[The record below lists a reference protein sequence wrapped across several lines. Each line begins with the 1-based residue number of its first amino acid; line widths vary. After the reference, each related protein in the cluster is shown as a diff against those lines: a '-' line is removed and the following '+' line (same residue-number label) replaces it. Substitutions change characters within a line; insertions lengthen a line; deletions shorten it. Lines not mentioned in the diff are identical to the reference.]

1 MIQAIILGILGLVF
15 FFIGV
20 FELNSVVQKILNFRI
35 RQYLQSVNKNRF
47 FGAIFGFILTAL
59 LQSSSVASVLIIA
72 LVNAGLLN
80 FLGSLPIILGIGVG
94 STIAPALVAFKITN
108 IAPIFIIIG
117 GFLYLFSK
125 KDKLQSLGQAFLYFG
140 LLFFGLDLIGEA
152 AEPIKNSVFF
162 IRLAQE
168 GMSPF
173 FGLLFGIIFTAI
185 IQSSVVPIGLLVI
198 LAGEGLVGLN
208 LALPIILGA
217 NIGTT
222 FTAILVSLKE
232 NLAAKRTALFYL
244 IFKIIGVIIFFSFL
258 GPFTSFLEKIFPSL
272 PFQIIGAHFFFN
284 LFLFLIFIFL
294 TEAIGKIIKRIL
306 PGEEKVLPL
315 FPIYLDKRLTG
326 YPSQSFSVVLKE
338 LSRAVILIKEMF
350 EETENLFIDFKPS
363 AFKRIDYI
371 EVVIDELQDEIL
383 DFLDCLKKE
392 KLTQKDVKKAICLA
406 TITDELERI
415 GDRTLNVAKLAR
427 LKAKKEIVFS
437 QEAEEEIKGISSMLK
452 NSFSILEKA
461 ISSLS
466 PNYLNDI
473 LAQKKDFEEKISSAL
488 NNHLKKFYER
498 ECPMADST
506 IFNNILINFRE
517 IHNHCL
523 KIIQTLTMI

>member
-20 FELNSVVQKILNFRI
+20 FELNSVVQKIFNFRI

-152 AEPIKNSVFF
+152 AEPIKNSAFF
-162 IRLAQE
+162 MRLAQE

-222 FTAILVSLKE
+222 FSAILVSLKE

-244 IFKIIGVIIFFSFL
+244 IFKIIGVIIIFPFL
-258 GPFTSFLEKIFPSL
+258 GLFTSFLEKIFPSL

-294 TEAIGKIIKRIL
+294 TEAIGKIIKQIL

-392 KLTQKDVKKAICLA
+392 KLTQKETEPVKNTNQEKQNEQKIKEPQKNNNLNQQNSQTQNQQSNSNSLEKEFWDLVHSGNAQMESYSNLLRKHKNKGGDIIAYLNKICKNSD
-406 TITDELERI
+406 TFKKFKNIPELERKS
-415 GDRTLNVAKLAR
+415 AK
-427 LKAKKEIVFS
+427 
-437 QEAEEEIKGISSMLK
+437 
-452 NSFSILEKA
+452 
-461 ISSLS
+461 
-466 PNYLNDI
+466 
-473 LAQKKDFEEKISSAL
+473 
-488 NNHLKKFYER
+488 
-498 ECPMADST
+498 
-506 IFNNILINFRE
+506 
-517 IHNHCL
+517 
-523 KIIQTLTMI
+523 TLTEIDIN